1 MQPNSQNS
9 NNSDK
14 LVTELLEIMKQLR
27 DKDNGCP
34 WDKQQ
39 TFETISKYTIEE
51 AYEVV
56 EAINNK
62 DWENL
67 NEELGDLL
75 LQVVYHSQIAH
86 ELGMFE
92 FHEVVK
98 NISTKM
104 ISRHPHIFGNKNKKQ
119 SLEQQIKDW
128 EEIKDIEKKKKTN
141 NKGYLLDNIP
151 KALPA
156 LIRAEKLQKKAAEV
170 KFDWVE
176 TREVLDKINEES
188 SELINAIDNLNQAE
202 IEEELGDIL
211 FTIVNLSRKLKV
223 DPEKALNRTN
233 EKFRYRLNGIEDELN
248 KLGKSFKEID
258 PDLLETLWEA
268 QKN

>member
-1 MQPNSQNS
+1 
-9 NNSDK
+9 
-14 LVTELLEIMKQLR
+14 
-27 DKDNGCP
+27 
-34 WDKQQ
+34 
-39 TFETISKYTIEE
+39 
-51 AYEVV
+51 
-56 EAINNK
+56 
-62 DWENL
+62 
-67 NEELGDLL
+67 
-75 LQVVYHSQIAH
+75 
-86 ELGMFE
+86 
-92 FHEVVK
+92 
-98 NISTKM
+98 M
-104 ISRHPHIFGNKNKKQ
+104 ISRHPHIFENKNKKQ

-233 EKFRYRLNGIEDELN
+233 EKFRYRLNGIEDELI

>member
-1 MQPNSQNS
+1 M
-9 NNSDK
+9 
-14 LVTELLEIMKQLR
+14 
-27 DKDNGCP
+27 
-34 WDKQQ
+34 
-39 TFETISKYTIEE
+39 
-51 AYEVV
+51 
-56 EAINNK
+56 
-62 DWENL
+62 
-67 NEELGDLL
+67 
-75 LQVVYHSQIAH
+75 
-86 ELGMFE
+86 
-92 FHEVVK
+92 
-98 NISTKM
+98 
-104 ISRHPHIFGNKNKKQ
+104 
-119 SLEQQIKDW
+119 KDW
-128 EEIKDIEKKKKTN
+128 EEIKEIEKKKKTN

-188 SELINAIDNLNQAE
+188 SELINSIDKLNQGE

-233 EKFRYRLNGIEDELN
+233 EKFRYRLNGIEDELI

>member
-1 MQPNSQNS
+1 
-9 NNSDK
+9 
-14 LVTELLEIMKQLR
+14 
-27 DKDNGCP
+27 
-34 WDKQQ
+34 
-39 TFETISKYTIEE
+39 
-51 AYEVV
+51 
-56 EAINNK
+56 
-62 DWENL
+62 
-67 NEELGDLL
+67 
-75 LQVVYHSQIAH
+75 
-86 ELGMFE
+86 MFE

-233 EKFRYRLNGIEDELN
+233 EKFRYRLNGIEDELI
-248 KLGKSFKEID
+248 KLGKSVKEVD